1 MAASDGRRCSRA
13 WAKVTILKTRAEMR
27 RSVRVAIRIALLL
40 VVAVLAVPGYFVGRA
55 VFFPPTF
62 DVPSIAGTSSY
73 QDAALLERAWALPV
87 ARTYAKPL
95 QWQDNGSTCGPA
107 SVANVQGSM
116 GATTTED
123 AVKDAGDVC
132 SLGVCFGGLT
142 LDDLAVVARTAT
154 GREVTVLRDLSLEQF
169 REELVKT
176 NDPALRYT
184 INFHRGLLFGK
195 GTGHHSPIGG
205 YLPEED
211 LVFVLD
217 VNESFGPWLVPT
229 ERLWRA
235 MDEVDSSTQKK
246 RGLLRIDAR

>member
-1 MAASDGRRCSRA
+1 
-13 WAKVTILKTRAEMR
+13 MR
-27 RSVRVAIRIALLL
+27 RSLRIAIRIVLLL
-40 VVAVLAVPGYFVGRA
+40 VVAVLAVPGFFVVRG

-62 DVPSIAGTSSY
+62 DVPSIAADSTY

-87 ARTYAKPL
+87 ASAYGKTV

-107 SVANVQGSM
+107 SIANVQRSM
-116 GATTTED
+116 GSATTED

-132 SLGVCFGGLT
+132 QLGFCMGGLT
-142 LDDLAVVARTAT
+142 LDELAGVARAAT
-154 GREVTVLRDLSLEQF
+154 GRNVTVLRDLTLDEF
-169 REELVKT
+169 RDELAKT

-195 GTGHHSPIGG
+195 GTGHHSPIAG

-217 VNESFGPWLVPT
+217 VNEKFGPWLVPT
-229 ERLWRA
+229 DRLWRA
-235 MDEVDSSTQKK
+235 MDEVDGSTKKK
-246 RGLLRIDAR
+246 RGMLRIDAQ